1 MLVPILVAA
10 PAVGAAAVTLA
21 RGPFQGD
28 EAVAGAA
35 SPATQAPVATRVDP
49 DVPEGL
55 RGAAARQTAP
65 ALVAPAPTVPVVY
78 RRSQALGLPHA
89 GRLRG
94 GVQLP
99 VEGPYFF
106 TWDPIFKTIPNRPWR
121 RFATD
126 VTVRRIL
133 RVFREF
139 RAAHPTAS
147 RIGVGDLSRPTGGGF
162 GPEYGSIGHASHQ
175 NGLDADVYYP
185 RLDRRERP
193 PRLPE
198 QVDRRLAQDLVDR
211 FVRAGAEKV
220 FVGLNVRLAGP
231 PGVVA
236 PLPYHDNHLHVRFP
250 NLRR

>member
-10 PAVGAAAVTLA
+10 PAVAAVAVTLA
-21 RGPFQGD
+21 RGPFQSD

-35 SPATQAPVATRVDP
+35 SPSSRAPVVIRG
-49 DVPEGL
+49 VPEISGGP
-55 RGAAARQTAP
+55 RGAAGQTAP

-89 GRLRG
+89 GRLRN

-126 VTVRRIL
+126 LTIRRIL
-133 RVFREF
+133 RVVREF

-147 RIGVGDLSRPTGGGF
+147 RIGVGDLSRPTGGSF

-211 FVRAGAEKV
+211 FVRAGAEKI
-220 FVGLNVRLAGP
+220 FVGLNVRLSGP
-231 PGVVA
+231 PGVVQ